1 MNHGT
6 SDRPTT
12 PRRSALPRILAFLAA
27 AGALA
32 SHSAAQE
39 FARNIIVPQSRVIV
53 APDTQRPVRIQR
65 VEATIDIREQVATT
79 TLRVILHNPSGRQQ
93 EAEVM
98 MPVPEGAAIRFFQ
111 LEGLGGDGGA
121 TLLPRDEARKIYEAI
136 VRRMI
141 DPAILEFA
149 GHGMIRSNV
158 FPVPA
163 GEESVI
169 ALVYEQVLT
178 ADGARID
185 YVLPRS
191 HEPGGAEWSIKIG
204 IEGSR
209 APAGVYSPTHD
220 LMVLE
225 GEGRVIPAGGGAP
238 DHRARYE
245 VKDAGGVGGAFRLAI
260 LRPPAGDELAATFLA
275 YPDPRVTDGTSTG
288 GYFLM
293 LAGLPAPGRDA
304 PRMPREVTLV
314 IDRSGSMRGEKMAQ
328 AIEAATQIVSSLGA
342 GEHFNIIDYASDV
355 TSLASGP
362 IPASRQNIERA
373 TGYLRSIQPIG
384 GTNIHDALVTALEQ
398 PATEG
403 SLPVVLFLTDGLAT
417 IGRTTERAIRDA
429 ARSANRHDRRIFT
442 VGVGF
447 DVNTP
452 LLRAIATDTRA
463 TATFV
468 LPGEDVEA
476 KVGQVYSR
484 LRGPIFAGPE
494 IALDPAG
501 GGRITGVLPSK
512 LADVFEGEQVLVV
525 GRYIGTTPMTFRLS
539 GAGLDGARTY
549 SVEFDPR
556 TASARSGFVPRLWAT
571 RQIGVLLD
579 GIRQNPGS
587 DGMRELVSEIVRLST
602 EYGIL
607 TEYTAFLA
615 ADPADMPAGSPLPA
629 RPPQAWSAPS
639 ADRDDFA
646 RRGLERR
653 LNVRDGA
660 ASMNQELNNA
670 GRADAM
676 SLAAGQNRY
685 LDERMRT
692 REITTVQQV
701 EERAYFRTGAR
712 WVDSAMLEHAASEP
726 ESVVAF
732 GTEEYSRLIDELVA
746 DNRHAVLANRGEIY
760 LMHRGRRVL
769 VQNPS

>member
-1 MNHGT
+1 
-6 SDRPTT
+6 
-12 PRRSALPRILAFLAA
+12 
-27 AGALA
+27 
-32 SHSAAQE
+32 
-39 FARNIIVPQSRVIV
+39 
-53 APDTQRPVRIQR
+53 
-65 VEATIDIREQVATT
+65 
-79 TLRVILHNPSGRQQ
+79 
-93 EAEVM
+93 
-98 MPVPEGAAIRFFQ
+98 
-111 LEGLGGDGGA
+111 
-121 TLLPRDEARKIYEAI
+121 
-136 VRRMI
+136 MI

-191 HEPGGAEWSIKIG
+191 HGRAGRWSIRSGSRVEGPGGVQPDARPDG
-204 IEGSR
+204 ARGR
-209 APAGVYSPTHD
+209 
-220 LMVLE
+220 
-225 GEGRVIPAGGGAP
+225 GRVIPVPAGRPTTG
-238 DHRARYE
+238 
-245 VKDAGGVGGAFRLAI
+245 LATGEGRRRRGRRSGWRSCA
-260 LRPPAGDELAATFLA
+260 RPPGIAATFLA
-275 YPDPRVTDGTSTG
+275 YPDRVTDGTSTG

-512 LADVFEGEQVLVV
+512 LPDVFEGEQVLVV